1 MWEQNRNGSIYLCER
16 SYDPLTGR
24 SRTLTV
30 KVSKDTATAR
40 KEAQRR
46 LLAKL
51 EDSRPDKRLHLS
63 DLIELYLKEHER
75 TVRQSTYY
83 RDEKSLNSTLG
94 IVGDVYID
102 MMTAGYIRRK
112 MIESGREN
120 STLNEFIK
128 RFKTFLMWAY
138 RNDYIE
144 REVADKLTLF
154 PDKTAKQKVADKYLE
169 KEELQA
175 LLDGMDIER
184 WRLLTQFLALS
195 GLRIGEAIALDN
207 TDIDTEYIHVRKS
220 YSETFATL
228 GETKTDASN
237 RDVFIQPELMAVIK
251 KIRTCMKKQAL
262 LHGYEDKGYFMS
274 GIDGGRVG
282 YAAYNKYLKD
292 IAQKVVPD
300 KQVTPHTLRHTMTSL
315 FSEAGVPL
323 DIISRRLGHENSAI
337 TRNIYLHQT
346 EGHKKKDNREVASVT
361 LLA

>member
-1 MWEQNRNGSIYLCER
+1 MWEQTRNGSLYLCER

-51 EDSRPDKRLHLS
+51 EDNRPDKRLHLS
-63 DLIELYLKEHER
+63 DLIDLYLKEHER

-94 IVGDVYID
+94 IVGDVFID
-102 MMTAGYIRRK
+102 QMTAGYIRRK

-120 STLNEFIK
+120 GTLNEFIK

-144 REVADKLTLF
+144 RDVADKLTLF
-154 PDKTAKQKVADKYLE
+154 PDKTAKAKVADKYLE

-175 LLDGMDIER
+175 LLDAMEIER
-184 WRLLTQFLALS
+184 WKLLTQFLALS
-195 GLRIGEAIALDN
+195 GLRVGEAIALDA

-237 RDVFIQPELMAVIK
+237 RDVFIQPELTEVIR
-251 KIRTCMKKQAL
+251 KIRLCMKKQAL
-262 LHGYEDKGYFMS
+262 LHRYEDQGYFMS

-282 YAAYNKYLKD
+282 YAAYCKYLKD
-292 IAQKVVPD
+292 IAQKVVPN

-315 FSEAGVPL
+315 FSEAGVSL

>member
-16 SYDPLTGR
+16 LYDPLTGR

-30 KVSKDTATAR
+30 KVSKDTASAR

-51 EDSRPDKRLHLS
+51 EDNKPNKRLHLS

-75 TVRQSTYY
+75 TVRHSTYY
-83 RDEKSLNSTLG
+83 RDEKSLNSTIG
-94 IVGDVYID
+94 IVGDVFID
-102 MMTAGYIRRK
+102 QMTAGYIRKK

-120 STLNEFIK
+120 GTLNEFIK

-144 REVADKLTLF
+144 RDVADKLTLF
-154 PDKTAKQKVADKYLE
+154 PDKTAKAKVADKYLE

-175 LLDGMDIER
+175 LLNGMDIER

-195 GLRIGEAIALDN
+195 GLRIGEAIALDA

-220 YSETFATL
+220 YSEAFAM

-237 RDVFIQPELMAVIK
+237 RDVFIQPELATVIR

-262 LHGYEDKGYFMS
+262 LHRYEDQGYFMS

-282 YAAYNKYLKD
+282 YAAYCKYLKD
-292 IAQKVVPD
+292 IAQKVVPN

>member
-16 SYDPLTGR
+16 LYDPLTGR

-30 KVSKDTATAR
+30 KVSKDTASAR

-51 EDSRPDKRLHLS
+51 EDNKPNKRLHLS

-75 TVRQSTYY
+75 TVRHSTYY

-94 IVGDVYID
+94 IVGDVFID
-102 MMTAGYIRRK
+102 QMTAGYIRKK

-120 STLNEFIK
+120 GTLNEFIK

-144 REVADKLTLF
+144 RDVADKLTLF
-154 PDKTAKQKVADKYLE
+154 PDKTAKAKVADKYLE

-175 LLDGMDIER
+175 LLDAMEIER
-184 WRLLTQFLALS
+184 WKLLTQFLALS
-195 GLRIGEAIALDN
+195 GLRVGEAIALDV

-220 YSETFATL
+220 YSEAFAM

-237 RDVFIQPELMAVIK
+237 RDVFIQPELAAVIR

-262 LHGYEDKGYFMS
+262 LHRYEDQGYFMS

-282 YAAYNKYLKD
+282 YAAYCKYLKD
-292 IAQKVVPD
+292 IAQKVVPN

>member
-1 MWEQNRNGSIYLCER
+1 MWEQNRNGSLYLCER
-16 SYDPLTGR
+16 LYDPLTGR

-51 EDSRPDKRLHLS
+51 EDNKPNKRLHLS

-75 TVRQSTYY
+75 TVRHSTYY

-94 IVGDVYID
+94 IVGDVFID
-102 MMTAGYIRRK
+102 QMTAGYIRKK

-120 STLNEFIK
+120 GTLNEFIK

-144 REVADKLTLF
+144 RDVADKLTLF
-154 PDKTAKQKVADKYLE
+154 PDKTAKAKVADKYLE

-175 LLDGMDIER
+175 LLDAMEIER
-184 WRLLTQFLALS
+184 WKLLTQFLALS
-195 GLRIGEAIALDN
+195 GLRVGEAIALDA
-207 TDIDTEYIHVRKS
+207 TDIDTEYIHVSKS
-220 YSETFATL
+220 YSEAFAM

-237 RDVFIQPELMAVIK
+237 RDVFIQPELAAVIR

-262 LHGYEDKGYFMS
+262 LHRYEDQGYFMS

-282 YAAYNKYLKD
+282 YAAYCKYLKD
-292 IAQKVVPD
+292 IAKQVVPN

>member
-1 MWEQNRNGSIYLCER
+1 MWEQNRNGSLYLCER
-16 SYDPLTGR
+16 LYDPLTGR

-51 EDSRPDKRLHLS
+51 EDNRPDKRLHLS

-75 TVRQSTYY
+75 TVRHSTYY

-120 STLNEFIK
+120 GTLNEFIK

-144 REVADKLTLF
+144 RDVADKLTLF
-154 PDKTAKQKVADKYLE
+154 PDKTAKAKVADKYLE

-175 LLDGMDIER
+175 LLNGMDIER

-195 GLRIGEAIALDN
+195 GLRIGEAIALDA

-220 YSETFATL
+220 YSEAFAM

-237 RDVFIQPELMAVIK
+237 RDVFIQPELAAVIR

-262 LHGYEDKGYFMS
+262 LHRYEDQGYFMS

-282 YAAYNKYLKD
+282 YKSYAKYLKQ
-292 IAQKVVPD
+292 IATKTKID
-300 KQVTPHTLRHTMTSL
+300 KKIVPHTLRHTMTSL
-315 FSEAGVPL
+315 FAEAGVPL
-323 DIISRRLGHENSAI
+323 DIISRRLGHENSDI
-337 TRNIYLHQT
+337 TRRVYMHIT
-346 EGHKKKDNREVASVT
+346 ETRKISDNNKVANVS